1 MGCAWAGAEVG
12 VVVVLVVLKQILRV
26 ALKKAKRSQAKPAGK
41 GENFCKRW
49 FYCHEFALKWQIN
62 VFPSE
67 PDDFMLVLFA
77 ISCDKCHDY
86 RVPRQ
91 LCPSTHSLINWSFYG
106 AFYTRLQQIKCPN
119 KVLSFPCGSVVMNCQ
134 RNSDIICSP
143 MVQPF
148 NRYVIVRTAHAR
160 SSIDFT
166 SRYSH

>member
-67 PDDFMLVLFA
+67 PDDFMLALFA

-91 LCPSTHSLINWSFYG
+91 LCPSTHSLINWSFNGTFICVYSESS
-106 AFYTRLQQIKCPN
+106 ARTRCSASHADPWWWTVN
-119 KVLSFPCGSVVMNCQ
+119 GT
-134 RNSDIICSP
+134 DIICSP

-160 SSIDFT
+160 SPIDFT